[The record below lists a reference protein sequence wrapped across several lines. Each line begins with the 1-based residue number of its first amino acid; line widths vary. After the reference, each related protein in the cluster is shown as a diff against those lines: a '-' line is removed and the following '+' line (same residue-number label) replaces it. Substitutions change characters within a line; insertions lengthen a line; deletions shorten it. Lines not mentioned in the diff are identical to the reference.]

1 MKTTIMHLM
10 SLFLILA
17 FSASCGKKEGGSSGS
32 NNASNNFNSGLNTSG
47 EAAKANLIAW
57 YNTQSEGG
65 IPSLTS
71 GTLKLISRYEKT
83 ISTSNGCNAQ
93 PVSIGGF
100 NLGNINFCI
109 NSNTGGNGTLTQEF
123 VTMLTGGDKKIGNPK
138 LASAMSSV
146 INSGSDGLNLV
157 SITQASSPQGSG
169 AAFTITLVK
178 LDTATSTTK
187 TVVYI
192 IDTAFN
198 SRVNPMVIVDGING
212 KQITYAG
219 SQY

>member
-10 SLFLILA
+10 SLFLILS

-32 NNASNNFNSGLNTSG
+32 NSTANNANSGLNTVG

-71 GTLKLISRYEKT
+71 GTAKYISRYEKT

-93 PVSIGGF
+93 PISIGGF
-100 NLGNINFCI
+100 NLGNLNFCI
-109 NSNTGGNGTLTQEF
+109 NSNTGGNGTLVQGFE
-123 VTMLTGGDKKIGNPK
+123 TMLVSGDKKSGNAK
-138 LASAMSSV
+138 LAEAMAPV
-146 INSGSDGLNLV
+146 ITPGTNGLTLI
-157 SITQASSPQGSG
+157 SITQAPSPQGSG
-169 AAFTITLVK
+169 SAYTVTFAKVV
-178 LDTATSTTK
+178 SGSPK

-192 IDTAFN
+192 IDSAYN
-198 SRVNPMVIVDGING
+198 SRVNPMVTVDGVNG
-212 KQITYAG
+212 KQIIYAG